1 MGNKRVVGNM
11 YFHAPYLTGLSFFSN
26 EWNYARM
33 PEFEDELIEDI
44 EEFDVLEEV
53 SPLAKKVSSITEE
66 FDIAV
71 AAWHEDGRWTLG
83 LLPDPTDIAQIISSL
98 KSQQTN
104 GGAIA
109 LISIDE
115 EFFILIRVLG
125 THISLFLSDATCALD
140 YPVAEEL
147 LEIADLQ
154 IPEEDDD
161 EATPIGH
168 MEILADLGMS
178 SMELFALC
186 DDAELFP
193 DEQLEAIANR
203 LGFGDQFAELLEL

>member
-1 MGNKRVVGNM
+1 MN
-11 YFHAPYLTGLSFFSN
+11 FHRHYLTGLSIYSN
-26 EWNYARM
+26 EWNHLSMA
-33 PEFEDELIEDI
+33 EFDDDLVEEI
-44 EEFDVLEEV
+44 EEFDVLADDEV
-53 SPLAKKVSSITEE
+53 KVTSLTNEL
-66 FDIAV
+66 DIGV

-83 LLPDPTDIAQIISSL
+83 ILPDPNDIGLIISGL

-125 THISLFLSDATCALD
+125 SHISFFLSDATASLD
-140 YPVAEEL
+140 YEVAEEL
-147 LEIADLQ
+147 LEIADIPL
-154 IPEEDDD
+154 PEED
-161 EATPIGH
+161 EEPGPIGQV
-168 MEILADLGMS
+168 EILADLGLS
-178 SMELFALC
+178 GMEISALC
-186 DDAELFP
+186 NDEELFP